1 LKLLI
6 KGDRQ
11 DDMQDRVIIS
21 DQQSAAAFASS
32 RQRKIIQT
40 LMADEMT
47 LGELSRSLQLPLNL
61 LHYHVTKAMAL
72 GLIAVVREQRRA
84 GRTIKHYRAT
94 ACSFFLPAELIVEM
108 PGTGFTEQLRDML
121 DQNLARSLRGIDFT
135 HDGRS
140 PRAHLV
146 KDPTDQAAAVELW
159 LDAGLSRADAD
170 ELAATLQAV
179 IDQFRARGNDK
190 EPRYLVHLAMV
201 RV

>member
-1 LKLLI
+1 MH
-6 KGDRQ
+6 DRL
-11 DDMQDRVIIS
+11 VIS
-21 DQQSAAAFASS
+21 DQKAAAAFASP

-47 LGELSRSLQLPLNL
+47 LGHLTQSLQLPLNL

-94 ACSFFLPAELIVEM
+94 ARSFFLPAEMIVEM
-108 PGTGFTEQLRDML
+108 PGTGFTQQLRDLL

-135 HDGRS
+135 HDGSS

-146 KDPTDQAAAVELW
+146 KEPTDQAAAVELW
-159 LDAGLSRADAD
+159 LDVGLSRNDAE
-170 ELAATLQAV
+170 ELAGALQAV
-179 IDQFRARGNDK
+179 IDRFRARGNDK
-190 EPRYLVHLAMV
+190 ESRYLVHLAAV
-201 RV
+201 RI